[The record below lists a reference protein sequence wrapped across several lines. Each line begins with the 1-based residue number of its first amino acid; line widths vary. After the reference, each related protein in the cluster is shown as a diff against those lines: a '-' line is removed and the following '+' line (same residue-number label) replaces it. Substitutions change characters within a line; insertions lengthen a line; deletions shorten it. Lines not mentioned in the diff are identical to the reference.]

1 MTRRPVL
8 ASVLVL
14 VFAATGLS
22 ACANR
27 NGGDSAKAAP
37 AAKEAAKAAVPIPA
51 GHPFSKVHDGMT
63 DVEVRKVLGEPTSS
77 KDYMTGKMW
86 IPWYYGSDTSR
97 QEWTYKGKGLITFS
111 RNRYSGGLKV
121 IKVTYDPS
129 K

>member
-1 MTRRPVL
+1 MIGRSAL
-8 ASVLVL
+8 ASALVL
-14 VFAATGLS
+14 VFAAGTLS

-27 NGGDSAKAAP
+27 GGDSGAAAP
-37 AAKEAAKAAVPIPA
+37 AAKEAAKPAIPIPA
-51 GHPFSKVHDGMT
+51 GHPFGKVQNGMNES
-63 DVEVRKVLGEPTSS
+63 DVRKLLGEPTST
-77 KDYMTGKMW
+77 KDYMTGKAW

-97 QEWTYKGKGLITFS
+97 QEWTYQGKGLITFS